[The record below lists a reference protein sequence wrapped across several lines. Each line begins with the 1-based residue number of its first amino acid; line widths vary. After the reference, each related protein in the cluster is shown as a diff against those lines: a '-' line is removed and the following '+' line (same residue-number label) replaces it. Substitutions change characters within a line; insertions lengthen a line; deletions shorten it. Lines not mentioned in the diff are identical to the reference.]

1 MAAPAGNG
9 QLAVAPTEAS
19 PLTGNSVGASADTS
33 ASYGDEPVV
42 VEPAGSSKSKQAHWR
57 ESADK
62 LLEQAKHM
70 FFPLLIFACFI
81 VGSTVMFHKLEGWSW
96 GLSVYVCI
104 VVLTTV
110 GFGDVA
116 PVTSGGKI
124 FTIVYI
130 FMSFTI
136 VLSCLAL
143 VFAAVGTQTDRG
155 QAQVL
160 KALRNG
166 DKTKLLEKEGASS
179 ELSSSPSQRRLR
191 RLGSMNSQSSELARH
206 KRAEARRL
214 YVHDLL
220 EVSISLTLVICVFA
234 FVVHYNEGWGLLDS
248 FYWSVVTVST
258 VGFGDM
264 TPDKT
269 STRAVVAWLLIF
281 FVAVWARSVAKMSS
295 VVLDW
300 ISEYRM
306 SEIMQGGVTDALMA
320 ELETDT
326 GGDGSGKLER
336 YEFAAYMLA
345 RLGRTPAA
353 DIDRIME
360 MFDDLD
366 RDKSGSLDRNDIRA
380 HMTKKLGTR
389 LASQSADWTGFDW
402 TGPHPHDP
410 RLI

>member
-1 MAAPAGNG
+1 MAAPAG
-9 QLAVAPTEAS
+9 QRAAAPTEAS
-19 PLTGNSVGASADTS
+19 PLTGDSEAPAL
-33 ASYGDEPVV
+33 ASYEKEPAVV
-42 VEPAGSSKSKQAHWR
+42 VKPENTKEDEWR
-57 ESADK
+57 DWFDK
-62 LLEQAKHM
+62 LVQQARHM
-70 FFPLLIFACFI
+70 FLPLFIFVCFI
-81 VGSTVMFHKLEGWSW
+81 IGSTIMFHKLEGWSW

-116 PVTSGGKI
+116 PVTVGGKI
-124 FTIVYI
+124 FTILYI

-136 VLSCLAL
+136 VLSCVAL
-143 VFAAVGTQTDRG
+143 VFAAIGTQTERG

-160 KALRNG
+160 KALRAG
-166 DKTKLLEKEGASS
+166 GKKDPDRSALDQAR
-179 ELSSSPSQRRLR
+179 SPSQRRLR
-191 RLGSMNSQSSELARH
+191 RMASMNSQSREIDRH
-206 KRAEARRL
+206 KRSEARRKYL
-214 YVHDLL
+214 QDLA
-220 EVSISLTLVICVFA
+220 EVTLSLTLVICVFA

-264 TPDKT
+264 TPDKP

-281 FVAVWARSVAKMSS
+281 FVAVWARSVGKMVS

-306 SEIMQGGVTDALMA
+306 SEIMQGGVTDALMI
-320 ELETDT
+320 ELDNTA
-326 GGDGSGKLER
+326 GADGKIER
-336 YEFAAYMLA
+336 FEFAAYMLA

-366 RDKSGSLDRNDIRA
+366 RENSGSLNRNDIRA
-380 HMTKKLGTR
+380 HQSKKLGSR
-389 LASQSADWTGFDW
+389 LASQSADWTVVDW

>member
-1 MAAPAGNG
+1 MAAHAG
-9 QLAVAPTEAS
+9 QRAAAPTEAS
-19 PLTGNSVGASADTS
+19 PLTGDSEAPASAGYAKEDVIGDVYEPGSAKEDT
-33 ASYGDEPVV
+33 
-42 VEPAGSSKSKQAHWR
+42 WR
-57 ESADK
+57 DWFDK
-62 LLEQAKHM
+62 LVQQARLM
-70 FFPLLIFACFI
+70 FLPLLIFACFVI
-81 VGSTVMFHKLEGWSW
+81 GSTIMYHKLEGWSW

-116 PVTSGGKI
+116 PVTAGGKI
-124 FTIVYI
+124 FTILYI

-136 VLSCLAL
+136 VLSCVAL
-143 VFAAVGTQTDRG
+143 VFAAVSTQTERG

-160 KALRNG
+160 KALRAVRKKPPIER
-166 DKTKLLEKEGASS
+166 DHAPAQAPP
-179 ELSSSPSQRRLR
+179 SPSRGLR
-191 RLGSMNSQSSELARH
+191 RLGSVNSTSREIDRQRRS
-206 KRAEARRL
+206 EARRKYL
-214 YVHDLL
+214 QDLA
-220 EVSISLTLVICVFA
+220 EVTLCLTLVICVFA
-234 FVVHYNEGWGLLDS
+234 FVVHYNEGWDLLDS

-264 TPDKT
+264 TPDKP

-281 FVAVWARSVAKMSS
+281 FVAVWARSVAKMVS

-300 ISEYRM
+300 ISEFRM
-306 SEIMQGGVTDALMA
+306 SEILQGGVTDSLLM
-320 ELETDT
+320 ELDSTAGA
-326 GGDGSGKLER
+326 GGKIGR

-345 RLGRTPAA
+345 RLNRTPAA

-366 RDKSGSLDRNDIRA
+366 RENNGSLSRSDIRT
-380 HMTKKLGTR
+380 HQSKKLGSR
-389 LASQSADWTGFDW
+389 LASHSADWTGVDW

>member
-1 MAAPAGNG
+1 
-9 QLAVAPTEAS
+9 
-19 PLTGNSVGASADTS
+19 
-33 ASYGDEPVV
+33 
-42 VEPAGSSKSKQAHWR
+42 
-57 ESADK
+57 
-62 LLEQAKHM
+62 
-70 FFPLLIFACFI
+70 
-81 VGSTVMFHKLEGWSW
+81 MFHKLEGWSW

-116 PVTSGGKI
+116 PVTVGGKI
-124 FTIVYI
+124 FTILYI

-136 VLSCLAL
+136 VLSCVAL
-143 VFAAVGTQTDRG
+143 VFAAIGTQTERG

-160 KALRNG
+160 KALRAG
-166 DKTKLLEKEGASS
+166 GKKDRTDREPALDQTR
-179 ELSSSPSQRRLR
+179 SPSQRRLR
-191 RLGSMNSQSSELARH
+191 RLGSMNSQSREIDRH
-206 KRAEARRL
+206 KRSEARRKYL
-214 YVHDLL
+214 QDLA
-220 EVSISLTLVICVFA
+220 EVTLSLTLVICVFA

-264 TPDKT
+264 TPDKP

-281 FVAVWARSVAKMSS
+281 FVAVWARSVGKMVS

-306 SEIMQGGVTDALMA
+306 SEIMQGGVTDALMI
-320 ELETDT
+320 ELDNTA
-326 GGDGSGKLER
+326 GADGKIER
-336 YEFAAYMLA
+336 FEFAAYMLA

-366 RDKSGSLDRNDIRA
+366 RENSGSLNRNDIRA
-380 HMTKKLGTR
+380 HQSKKLGSR
-389 LASQSADWTGFDW
+389 LASQSADWTGVDW

>member
-9 QLAVAPTEAS
+9 QLAGAPTEAS
-19 PLTGNSVGASADTS
+19 PLTGDSEAPASV
-33 ASYGDEPVV
+33 SYAKEPVV
-42 VEPAGSSKSKQAHWR
+42 IEPAGSRNSEEDDWR
-57 ESADK
+57 EWCEK
-62 LLEQAKHM
+62 FTQQAKHM
-70 FFPLLIFACFI
+70 ILPMFIFACFI

-116 PVTSGGKI
+116 PVTDGGKV
-124 FTIVYI
+124 FTIMYI

-136 VLSCLAL
+136 VLSCVAL
-143 VFAAVGTQTDRG
+143 VFAAVGTQTKRG
-155 QAQVL
+155 EAQVL
-160 KALRNG
+160 KALRG
-166 DKTKLLEKEGASS
+166 GRKEREQWDIKQGSS
-179 ELSSSPSQRRLR
+179 ALHEARSPSQRRLR
-191 RLGSMNSQSSELARH
+191 RLGSMNSQSREIDRQ
-206 KRAEARRL
+206 KRAETRRK
-214 YVHDLL
+214 YVRDLA
-220 EVSISLTLVICVFA
+220 EVSLSLAVVICVFA
-234 FVVHYNEGWGLLDS
+234 FVVHFNEGWGLLDS

-264 TPDKT
+264 TPDKP

-281 FVAVWARSVAKMSS
+281 FVAVWARSVGKMVS

-306 SEIMQGGVTDALMA
+306 SEIIQGGVTDSLLT
-320 ELETDT
+320 ELDNTA
-326 GGDGSGKLER
+326 GPNGKIER

-366 RDKSGSLDRNDIRA
+366 RENSGSLNRNDIRA
-380 HMTKKLGTR
+380 HQSKKLGSR
-389 LASQSADWTGFDW
+389 LASQSADWTGVDW

>member
-1 MAAPAGNG
+1 MAARAS
-9 QLAVAPTEAS
+9 QRAAAPTEAS
-19 PLTGNSVGASADTS
+19 PLTGDSEAPAL
-33 ASYGDEPVV
+33 ASYAKEDVVATV
-42 VEPAGSSKSKQAHWR
+42 VEPANTKEDVWR
-57 ESADK
+57 DWCDK
-62 LLEQAKHM
+62 LVIQARHM
-70 FFPLLIFACFI
+70 FLPLFIFVCFI
-81 VGSTVMFHKLEGWSW
+81 IGSTIMFHKLEGWSW

-116 PVTSGGKI
+116 PVTVGGKI
-124 FTIVYI
+124 FTILYI

-136 VLSCLAL
+136 VLSCVAL
-143 VFAAVGTQTDRG
+143 VFAAIGTQTERG

-160 KALRNG
+160 KALRAGGNK
-166 DKTKLLEKEGASS
+166 DRIEKESA
-179 ELSSSPSQRRLR
+179 LDQARSPSQRRLR
-191 RLGSMNSQSSELARH
+191 RLGSMNSQSREIDRH
-206 KRAEARRL
+206 KRSEARRKYL
-214 YVHDLL
+214 QDLA
-220 EVSISLTLVICVFA
+220 EVTLSLTLVICVFA

-264 TPDKT
+264 TPDKP

-281 FVAVWARSVAKMSS
+281 FVAVWARSVGKMVS

-306 SEIMQGGVTDALMA
+306 SEIMQGGVTDALMI
-320 ELETDT
+320 ELDNTA
-326 GGDGSGKLER
+326 GADGKIER
-336 YEFAAYMLA
+336 FEFAAYMLA

-366 RDKSGSLDRNDIRA
+366 RENSGSLNRNDIRA
-380 HMTKKLGTR
+380 HQSKKLGSR
-389 LASQSADWTGFDW
+389 LASQSADWTGVDW